1 MLGPLVIGGEAW
13 GVAEVEPGDP
23 RLVDRTGEARLA
35 VTDPATRTV
44 SVLRGL
50 EPPLLDRVLLH
61 EAAHAA
67 TVSHGLLGAL
77 RSFLPSSLWVPT
89 EEWAAALVEA
99 HGIEAAE
106 AASKSLGRP
115 VCVRGFCHD

>member
-1 MLGPLVIGGEAW
+1 MQPFTVNGEVWRVVLAD
-13 GVAEVEPGDP
+13 PGDP
-23 RLVDRTGEARLA
+23 RLIDREGRRTVGT
-35 VTDPATRTV
+35 TDPLTRTV
-44 SVLRGL
+44 HISSALR
-50 EPPLLDRVLLH
+50 PPELDRVVLH

-67 TVSHGLLGAL
+67 TISHGLLDGLHRAIADGDKVGA
-77 RSFLPSSLWVPT
+77 
-89 EEWAAALVEA
+89 EEWAAQLVEL